1 MTFSGHIFMGRP
13 MLIFLNSSSIINYAD
28 IQDNKK
34 NSLITD
40 YAADFQYQMRNN
52 FITNYIDYA
61 DFRDYIKNNFIN
73 DYADYAD
80 F

>member
-34 NSLITD
+34 NSFITD

-52 FITNYIDYA
+52 FIDYA